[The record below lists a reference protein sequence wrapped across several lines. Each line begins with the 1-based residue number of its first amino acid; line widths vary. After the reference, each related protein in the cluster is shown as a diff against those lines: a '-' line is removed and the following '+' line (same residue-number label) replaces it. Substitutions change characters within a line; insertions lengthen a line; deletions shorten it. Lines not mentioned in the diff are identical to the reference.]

1 MAKTV
6 YVRAR
11 PGRLP
16 SPRLLLLLILG
27 LVAGAG
33 LFMIGNSIFSP
44 AGLHTVSVGTNPVD
58 VLADERGGHI
68 FVLNSGYDTAQ
79 NPSSLTMLDARS
91 GNVVHTTALGRAS
104 YFMVLDHVTRRL
116 FIADGMV
123 GVVRV
128 IDTRSGAVVGA
139 TPAGMG
145 TQLSV
150 DERTGR
156 VFGVSGSTNKV
167 LVLDA
172 NDGHVLRT
180 VLLPSPPEGSVADA
194 PTGRVFVFCNKFVGR
209 TAFPSVA
216 ILDARNG
223 NILRVV
229 QGLPGGLTAVNS
241 LTGDWYLEGAAG
253 TLKVMDGRTAATRRT
268 IASVR
273 PYGTI
278 AVDAARDRLIVVEA
292 DSRNVVTID
301 SRTGR
306 VLTRAALAPA
316 NGVADYVAVD
326 NRTGRILV
334 SGDGQTV
341 VLDARARAVLRT
353 TATSGVLTVDDRTGH
368 AFVTRAH
375 EGGQVNLGLGP
386 VHLGYGSDA
395 GSVTMISAR

>member
-1 MAKTV
+1 MVKTAH
-6 YVRAR
+6 RDAGR
-11 PGRLP
+11 GRLP

-27 LVAGAG
+27 LGAGAG
-33 LFMIGNSIFSP
+33 LFMIGTSIFSP
-44 AGLHTVSVGTNPVD
+44 TDLHTVSVGTNPVN
-58 VLADERGGHI
+58 VLADEASEHI

-91 GNVVHTTALGRAS
+91 GNVVHTTVLGRAS
-104 YFMVLDHVTRRL
+104 YVMVLDHVTKRL
-116 FIADGMV
+116 FVADGMV

-128 IDTRSGAVVGA
+128 IDTRSGTVVGA
-139 TPAGMG
+139 TAVGMG

-172 NDGHVLRT
+172 SDGRVLRT
-180 VLLPSPPEGSVADA
+180 VLLPSLPEGSVADA
-194 PTGRVFVFCNKFVGR
+194 PTGRVFVFLNKFVGR
-209 TAFPSVA
+209 TSFASVA

-241 LTGDWYLEGAAG
+241 LTGDWYLEGAR
-253 TLKVMDGRTAATRRT
+253 TLQVMDGRTAATRRT
-268 IASVR
+268 IAFVR

-278 AVDAARDRLIVVEA
+278 TVDAVRHRLIVVEA

-306 VLTRAALAPA
+306 VLTRATLAPA
-316 NGVADYVAVD
+316 NGASNYVAVD

-334 SGDGQTV
+334 SGNGQTV
-341 VLDARARAVLRT
+341 VLDARARTILHT
-353 TATSGVLTVDDRTGH
+353 TTTSGILTVDDRTGH

-375 EGGQVNLGLGP
+375 EGEQVSFGFGP
-386 VHLGYGSDA
+386 LHLGYGSDA
-395 GSVTMISAR
+395 GSVVMIAAR